1 MYWYYIVLCLFEIY
15 TTLVWEILSAITD
28 VHHQAG
34 LLIAYMKVA
43 DAGGCRRRRYH
54 SETKTKE
61 DTEA

>member
-1 MYWYYIVLCLFEIY
+1 M
-15 TTLVWEILSAITD
+15 TLVWEIVSAITD